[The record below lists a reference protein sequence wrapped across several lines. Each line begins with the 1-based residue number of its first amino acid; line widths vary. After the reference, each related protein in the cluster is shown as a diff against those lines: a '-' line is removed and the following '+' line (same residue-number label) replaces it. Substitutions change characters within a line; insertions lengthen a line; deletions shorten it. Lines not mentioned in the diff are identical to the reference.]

1 MTQTNKKTQTPAL
14 RKAAVMRGAF
24 HDWSD
29 EKLKERLSELENEK
43 EAIEYSIRRIENEIF
58 YREHPEC
65 VG

>member
-1 MTQTNKKTQTPAL
+1 MAQKIDKPLNPAL
-14 RKAAVMRGAF
+14 RKTAVMRGAF
-24 HDWSD
+24 PDWSD

-43 EAIEYSIRRIENEIF
+43 EAIEFSIRRIENEIF